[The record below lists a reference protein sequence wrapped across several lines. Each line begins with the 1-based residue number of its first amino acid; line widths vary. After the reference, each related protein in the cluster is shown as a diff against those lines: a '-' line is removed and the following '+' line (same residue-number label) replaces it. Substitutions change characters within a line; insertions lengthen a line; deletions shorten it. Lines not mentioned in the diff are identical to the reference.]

1 MALPSGG
8 AYPAVATVGDDDSLA
23 VAAPFVA
30 FAFYNV
36 GINNSELL
44 GAAWNTPASAR
55 KAKLRTDLQN
65 IFAPDRGIQA
75 LFLSEFGG
83 MQSGSSSSCSRSLCR
98 CRRAGTHAW
107 RITA

>member
-36 GINNSELL
+36 GIQNSELL

-83 MQSGSSSSCSRSLCR
+83 MEPSIDALVYKTPSRP
-98 CRRAGTHAW
+98 A
-107 RITA
+107 